1 MSTNSTTKEQ
11 RVVDYIRSLSAIE
24 EKMEPF
30 KEHRRDLKKN
40 YIENGWLTRDELRI
54 AVKAYRLVKGDI
66 DINALNEVY
75 NKISNKVGG

>member
-11 RVVDYIRSLSAIE
+11 RVVDYIKSLSAIE
-24 EKMEPF
+24 AKMEPF

-40 YIENGWLTRDELRI
+40 YIENGWLTREELRI
-54 AVKAYRLVKGDI
+54 AVKAYRLIKGDV

-75 NKISNKVGG
+75 NKISSKVGG